1 MTTTLTAPAAMA
13 PPTLTS
19 RDGRPVLLRSVRVSG
34 DLRGSLFESR
44 VEQHFQN
51 GTNQAL
57 EVIYTFPKQAD
68 AVLLGVDV
76 RLGERVLVGQ
86 VKNRSQAEA
95 GYELALVEG
104 HSAILLEL
112 NASGSY
118 TLNLGN
124 LAPGEVCV
132 ITLHHAR
139 TLPLQRG
146 SLRLIVPTVI
156 SPRYGDPVKDAR
168 LLPQQVPVSSFSVE
182 HPFDLSVRLHGALA
196 RAVIASPSHP
206 IAVDPY
212 AIDADGTPV
221 ATVRLTVTS
230 WLDRDFVLVLERI
243 SAASMAL
250 FGPELDASSGQVAA
264 LLSLYTSV
272 PESRARQMPMAVKV
286 LVDCSGSMNGGS
298 IHAAIRALEQM
309 IDRLRDKDRFSLTR
323 FGATYQHRCR
333 TLWPVTSASR
343 AVALDWVRDL
353 KADMGGTEMK
363 EALESVLALAAGERS
378 DVLLITD
385 GQVWQIEEVIHLAR
399 QSGQRV
405 FVVGIGADARE
416 GELRTLAESTGGR
429 CEFVLD
435 GEDVSASIL
444 RTFQRLSSASHYDEL
459 QLRWPEAVGAPL
471 WVSELPVS
479 VFDGETM
486 HLWARLPRALPAGQ
500 EVVLVGR
507 RTDVGTEEGAG
518 EQGAGEKGEAAQW
531 VEIGRLRGD
540 GRMQLG
546 PVLARMRVAHQY
558 AQWEVSMAALSKES
572 KGSKKSTQAARPSH
586 MKVPKTLMDEVL
598 AAQLV
603 TADTSFV
610 LVHEREQALPGMPR
624 QHIVQQMHTAG
635 ASGFGQQPAS
645 SMAPLKSSAA
655 ATSGSWWEHG
665 EQDSYFMPSPS
676 HSRANADVLCMA
688 DLRLVGDDP
697 LDHSSSSPWRSP
709 APMAR
714 APVRDPSTPRV
725 ISKPSNP
732 PEVELSPAQFQAKLL
747 KLTTIDLWPRT
758 WQELR
763 AMGMPASAVDAFAKA
778 LDDQG
783 ADEATLIQV
792 MFDILGDWVWMCD
805 GVLSISIDTPLKH
818 AVMAA
823 LQGMD
828 LDHWP
833 SPHLEVR

>member
-1 MTTTLTAPAAMA
+1 MTTTSTATSAMA

-19 RDGRPVLLRSVRVSG
+19 RDGRPVLLRGVRVSG

-124 LAPGEVCV
+124 LAPGETCV

-139 TLPLQRG
+139 TLPMQRG

-168 LLPQQVPVSSFSVE
+168 LSPQQVPVSSFSAE

-212 AIDADGTPV
+212 AIDTDGTPV
-221 ATVRLTVTS
+221 AHVRLTINS

-250 FGPELDASSGQVAA
+250 FGPELDASSGQVTA

-286 LVDCSGSMNGGS
+286 LVDCSSSMSGGS
-298 IHAAIRALEQM
+298 IQAAIRALAQM

-323 FGATYQHRCR
+323 FGSTYQHRCR

-363 EALESVLALAAGERS
+363 EALESVLALAEGERS

-435 GEDVSASIL
+435 GEDVSTSIL

-507 RTDVGTEEGAG
+507 RNDVSTEEGAG
-518 EQGAGEKGEAAQW
+518 EPGEAEPW

-540 GRMQLG
+540 GRTQLG

-558 AQWEVSMAALSKES
+558 AHWEASVAASSKD
-572 KGSKKSTQAARPSH
+572 AARPRH
-586 MKVPKTLMDEVL
+586 MKAPKTLMDEVL

-610 LVHEREQALPGMPR
+610 LVHERDQALQGMPH
-624 QHIVQQMHTAG
+624 QHIVPHMHTAG
-635 ASGFGQQPAS
+635 ASGFGQP
-645 SMAPLKSSAA
+645 SAA
-655 ATSGSWWEHG
+655 SAPPSMSAL
-665 EQDSYFMPSPS
+665 MPLCAWDDEPADMLFRSIERGRIM
-676 HSRANADVLCMA
+676 RAAAMSCDNLN
-688 DLRLVGDDP
+688 LVDRP
-697 LDHSSSSPWRSP
+697 SSSSNSSSNPWRSSP
-709 APMAR
+709 KPMAS
-714 APVRDPSTPRV
+714 APVRDPNTPRV
-725 ISKPSNP
+725 ISKPTSKPADPPKPSNP
-732 PEVELSPAQFQAKLL
+732 PQPVELSPSQFQAKVL
-747 KLTTIDLWPRT
+747 KLTTIDRWPQT

-763 AMGMPASAVDAFAKA
+763 AMGMPASAVEAFAKA
-778 LDDQG
+778 LADQG

-792 MFDILGDWVWMCD
+792 LFDILGDWVWMCD

-818 AVMAA
+818 AVLAA

-833 SPHLEVR
+833 APHLELR